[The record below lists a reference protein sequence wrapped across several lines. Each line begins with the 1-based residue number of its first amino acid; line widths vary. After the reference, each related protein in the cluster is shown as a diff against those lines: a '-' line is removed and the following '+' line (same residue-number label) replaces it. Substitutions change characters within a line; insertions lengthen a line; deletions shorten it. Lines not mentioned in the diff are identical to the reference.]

1 MTTAFLFKP
10 WSRLK
15 VFFVVACILSC
26 RAESSST
33 RDTVEPS
40 VVTKI
45 VKTRTFSAKQEFEN
59 LVPFE
64 PAPNLSLGPSS
75 GFTLEMDLSWSNRY
89 FDEHG
94 NLVKHEKVSVD
105 KAGNE
110 SIYATSEFFFS
121 IPKDGQLER
130 EITGDN
136 EVLYFCDSLGRTTQ
150 IIKKYRDEIKEKVLL
165 SYSESTGELKRKE
178 VFERDGLIESTDYFS
193 DVINLID
200 SQRILNHVD
209 KYRIDR
215 EVQAGVRGKKV
226 KSIERK
232 YNDLAGIKL
241 ISELVTEYDEY
252 VGDTPTKETT
262 SGFTSSVTTFG
273 DGRSELTFGNPSKT
287 TILRELNERDDLVKY
302 IQIYEQLEQTNE
314 ATSASKPLLE
324 GNSPDVQVYTGFYY
338 YNEYN
343 DWVEL
348 ILNTGGKKF
357 IVKREITYVD

>member
-1 MTTAFLFKP
+1 
-10 WSRLK
+10 
-15 VFFVVACILSC
+15 
-26 RAESSST
+26 
-33 RDTVEPS
+33 
-40 VVTKI
+40 
-45 VKTRTFSAKQEFEN
+45 
-59 LVPFE
+59 
-64 PAPNLSLGPSS
+64 
-75 GFTLEMDLSWSNRY
+75 
-89 FDEHG
+89 
-94 NLVKHEKVSVD
+94 
-105 KAGNE
+105 
-110 SIYATSEFFFS
+110 
-121 IPKDGQLER
+121 
-130 EITGDN
+130 
-136 EVLYFCDSLGRTTQ
+136 
-150 IIKKYRDEIKEKVLL
+150 
-165 SYSESTGELKRKE
+165 
-178 VFERDGLIESTDYFS
+178 
-193 DVINLID
+193 
-200 SQRILNHVD
+200 

-273 DGRSELTFGNPSKT
+273 DGISELTFGNPSKT

-324 GNSPDVQVYTGFYY
+324 ENSPDVQVYTGFYY